1 MPTDNPRRDWGLPG
15 EPTTPRR
22 KDVRTPKPC
31 RDQAVLALVTAATVV
46 GVCVVGL
53 ALAILRIDI
62 RHEQAIEDGYPVPA
76 FSVVVTPSPYGP
88 PPR

>member
-1 MPTDNPRRDWGLPG
+1 MPSDNPRRDWGLPG

-31 RDQAVLALVTAATVV
+31 RDQAVIAAVVAVGTVGLLVV
-46 GVCVVGL
+46 GV
-53 ALAILRIDI
+53 ALAILRIDL
-62 RHEQAIEDGYPVPA
+62 QQDTTGPPPA
-76 FSVVVTPSPYGP
+76 FVVVGTPTTYGP